1 MIKQLF
7 NSGKRFLLWLL
18 LPITSLFMVSCSS
31 DKDEQEPTPGNG
43 SLQMKIKTNSPQMPC
58 ELLVTSQEGSEVNTQ
73 FTSLWK
79 SNFTIDVWAK
89 QSGKLV
95 YLGEQDF
102 IVESS
107 DKKSGTVEF
116 DATGKLDA
124 SKPYEVYGLGCSWK
138 RDGEDLYY
146 RTNLHR
152 GGSFGIYFK
161 VAGRQ
166 NYTETNDI
174 IAGTSEIL
182 FIINKSGSPIKF
194 RHKGFDAEKKW
205 YYTHAEVSIESGK
218 MVNTEQKDEAVSDVV
233 DIAAFTGKNA
243 YRIYSYYVPNGNK
256 IQDAQLIAEI
266 DGKEVRSE
274 NRISSDITLQTNHVY
289 GIFAIWD
296 GEKLTL
302 GDENGEPVVIDMTNS
317 EESGVTIAS
326 VEKDG
331 TMTIEATEA
340 KAPKVGDYLCSG
352 PTELA
357 PYGYMLRVTE
367 VTKLAESRST
377 RSLDDI
383 KKWIWTIKT
392 TAAAVNEVF
401 KNLNIDVPINL
412 SEVSIDEVTD
422 NEGNTITMNEEQ
434 KKNWKIPIP
443 SLKAEFLTLTPE
455 ISISPKKLTLHLHL
469 KDWEIEKFGVDF
481 DAEMETKVQLDAT
494 LKRKEPFE
502 KSFDLYHVF
511 LKPIVIPETPIV
523 ITPLFQIYLT
533 FSGDGKAVFSF
544 TPIHEIY
551 NVSIGA
557 QYNGKTGKIEPSSGN
572 DFAYF
577 TEKYADEDRGIA
589 NMGASFTLDGM
600 AMVSLGA
607 SLSFGLYG
615 CNYLDRVSFFN
626 GAFDMF
632 DDLLSADF
640 WIDLNRKATA
650 KIGISFD
657 DIDSYWDKSDFH
669 FTDECSWK
677 NYVQIHAQ
685 FYARIFN
692 PFTRKF
698 VGVQPEIKTKE
709 AELWSEKL
717 FPSLFVSDFKDFQLA
732 PNNDYVKL
740 SADKYKPFFGYFMLN
755 EVGLGFR
762 YALCESNGR
771 ITGEWQDIDV
781 TSSYSAGYS
790 DLFKFKMEAYVPMN
804 TFEKGKYYYVCP
816 FVRVKVATN
825 SLFPSDMD
833 FYYIHRKGRVIKLT
847 DNGTI
852 TENELPDIPGF
863 DLN

>member
-302 GDENGEPVVIDMTNS
+302 GDDGTGNGIIELPADANVSYDELSVICDGQIIDVS
-317 EESGVTIAS
+317 EEGYFETDASSVIAFNGSNIVFFSYTCEDEKHVLDALETAISLLLPSIPLAISDFDDTQLWIMKKMIGHLDETKTLADAINQSVKSKGFLDIDEISVQYSAAISELKRRFGLDDIYENISNSASINKVIRKEMGVPSYPYFKNTFSKESYADGFTVTMTS
-326 VEKDG
+326 SSLEEKDG
-331 TMTIEATEA
+331 KKFWKCKFDLLNADRFCYTTFTKGYKGNNGLFGRLDDSFTDTFRNLIKPMNLSAFMDFGTLSDLATN
-340 KAPKVGDYLCSG
+340 PKDFLTTLSEPDFDRVINQFWEPMKNLGHLIIG
-352 PTELA
+352 EPTETVTYDKIHVKDIELSFYTSNEHLLIAGPGNDDNLVLFNIVRIGFQPVLKMIMGEVKKTEGYKNSDLWDKIFVEFVKWMSEADLA
-357 PYGYMLRVTE
+357 FRA
-367 VTKLAESRST
+367 KLIST
-377 RSLDDI
+377 FTDSSLSWGERLEIFVDVFERFDQFFQ
-383 KKWIWTIKT
+383 KEGLNLVSE
-392 TAAAVNEVF
+392 AVF
-401 KNLNIDVPINL
+401 KKYMSSVYKGYNDPQI
-412 SEVSIDEVTD
+412 
-422 NEGNTITMNEEQ
+422 
-434 KKNWKIPIP
+434 
-443 SLKAEFLTLTPE
+443 KAIFTTYKAILTAGDIL
-455 ISISPKKLTLHLHL
+455 
-469 KDWEIEKFGVDF
+469 
-481 DAEMETKVQLDAT
+481 QLILD
-494 LKRKEPFE
+494 
-502 KSFDLYHVF
+502 
-511 LKPIVIPETPIV
+511 
-523 ITPLFQIYLT
+523 
-533 FSGDGKAVFSF
+533 
-544 TPIHEIY
+544 
-551 NVSIGA
+551 IG
-557 QYNGKTGKIEPSSGN
+557 YNGVAFELVQGIDQN
-572 DFAYF
+572 D
-577 TEKYADEDRGIA
+577 G
-589 NMGASFTLDGM
+589 
-600 AMVSLGA
+600 
-607 SLSFGLYG
+607 
-615 CNYLDRVSFFN
+615 
-626 GAFDMF
+626 
-632 DDLLSADF
+632 DL
-640 WIDLNRKATA
+640 
-650 KIGISFD
+650 
-657 DIDSYWDKSDFH
+657 
-669 FTDECSWK
+669 E
-677 NYVQIHAQ
+677 
-685 FYARIFN
+685 
-692 PFTRKF
+692 
-698 VGVQPEIKTKE
+698 
-709 AELWSEKL
+709 
-717 FPSLFVSDFKDFQLA
+717 
-732 PNNDYVKL
+732 
-740 SADKYKPFFGYFMLN
+740 
-755 EVGLGFR
+755 
-762 YALCESNGR
+762 
-771 ITGEWQDIDV
+771 
-781 TSSYSAGYS
+781 
-790 DLFKFKMEAYVPMN
+790 
-804 TFEKGKYYYVCP
+804 
-816 FVRVKVATN
+816 
-825 SLFPSDMD
+825 
-833 FYYIHRKGRVIKLT
+833 
-847 DNGTI
+847 
-852 TENELPDIPGF
+852 DIPGS
-863 DLN
+863 DL